1 LCPFYHCVFPIFECG
16 LIQKY
21 VKNRSKTGQKPQIL
35 WFKTSQIP
43 NEKNS
48 SSLFTALLC
57 PKTYLS
63 CWIEAG
69 IRTGDV
75 LVMIDQAAGVWKWD
89 TWGDP
94 LVNVRKTMERS
105 TIFHGKIHYK
115 W

>member
-1 LCPFYHCVFPIFECG
+1 VSFLSLRISDLNVV
-16 LIQKY
+16 LS
-21 VKNRSKTGQKPQIL
+21 KNTSKTGQKPQIL
-35 WFKTSQIP
+35 WFKTSLFP
-43 NEKNS
+43 NEKNF
-48 SSLFTALLC
+48 SSLFTAYC

-89 TWGDP
+89 TWGYP
-94 LVNVRKTMERS
+94 LVNIRKTMERS